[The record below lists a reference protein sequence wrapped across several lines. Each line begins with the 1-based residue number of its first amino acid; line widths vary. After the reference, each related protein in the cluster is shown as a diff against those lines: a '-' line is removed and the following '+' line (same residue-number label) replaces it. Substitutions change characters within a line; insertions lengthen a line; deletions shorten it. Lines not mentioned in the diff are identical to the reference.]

1 MAVNPAMY
9 AYLYVKDKKQGIDK
23 INVIAVGSSNELSED
38 ISADA
43 SVFDW
48 TSRLQTLSA
57 PVKHHTQ
64 NYMLNKFMKHNE
76 GELFFEFEI
85 DRTANQEKYLRNS
98 KNRQQLIEE
107 LSENMI

>member
-9 AYLYVKDKKQGIDK
+9 AYLYAKEKKTGYDN
-23 INVIAVGSSNELSED
+23 INIISVGSSNELSED

-48 TSRLQTLSA
+48 TSRLQSLSA

-64 NYMLNKFMKHNE
+64 NYMLSKILKHNE
-76 GELFFEFEI
+76 GSRLVEFEI
-85 DRTANQEKYLRNS
+85 DRTAEQEKRLKNS
-98 KNRQQLIEE
+98 
-107 LSENMI
+107 